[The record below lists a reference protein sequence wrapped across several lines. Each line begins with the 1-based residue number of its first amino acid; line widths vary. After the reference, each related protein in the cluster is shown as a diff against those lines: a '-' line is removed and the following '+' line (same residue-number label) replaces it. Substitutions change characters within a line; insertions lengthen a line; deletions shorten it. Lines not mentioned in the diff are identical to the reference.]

1 MTTDDRKTALHAG
14 HVTFAGAGPGDPDM
28 LTLAVARALAGADV
42 VLHDR
47 LVSAAVLALAGPQA
61 VLIETGKQGFGP
73 AMPQEDISAL
83 IVGFARTGRS
93 VLRLKSGDPGVFGRL
108 GEELDAVEAAGLG
121 YSVLPG
127 ITAASA
133 AAAAIGQSLTQRG
146 RNADLRILTGHDM
159 KGFAEQDWRALA
171 RPGAVAAIYM
181 GKRAARF
188 LQGRLMMHGA
198 ASDTVLSIVE
208 NAARPDQRVI
218 ATPLSALPAALEAVD
233 GPAVLL
239 LGIAPRGGA
248 ALNLPLLHE
257 AAR

>member
-1 MTTDDRKTALHAG
+1 MTGISEQTARPHG

-28 LTLAVARALAGADV
+28 LTLAVARALEGADI

-47 LVSAAVLALAGPQA
+47 LVSADVLGLAGPQA
-61 VLIETGKQGFGP
+61 VLIETGKEGFGP
-73 AMPQEDISAL
+73 GMAQSDISAL
-83 IVGFARTGRS
+83 IVDFARQGRR
-93 VLRLKSGDPGVFGRL
+93 VLRLKSGDPAIFGRL
-108 GEELDAVEAAGLG
+108 GEELDAVESAGIAFTI
-121 YSVLPG
+121 LPG

-133 AAAAIGQSLTQRG
+133 AAAGIGQSLTQRG

-159 KGFAEQDWRALA
+159 QGFAEQDWRALA

-198 ASDTVLSIVE
+198 APDTVLSIVE
-208 NAARPDQRVI
+208 NASRTDQRVV
-218 ATPLSALPAALEAVD
+218 ATSLAALPDALGAVN

-239 LGIAPRGGA
+239 LGIAPRGA
-248 ALNLPLLHE
+248 ATVSLPVLQE

>member
-1 MTTDDRKTALHAG
+1 MTGNPEQTARKLG
-14 HVTFAGAGPGDPDM
+14 HVIFAGAGPGDPDM
-28 LTLAVARALAGADV
+28 LTLAVARALENADI

-47 LVSAAVLALAGPQA
+47 LVSDAVLALAGPQA

-73 AMPQEDISAL
+73 AMPQSEITAL
-83 IVGFARTGRS
+83 ILGFSREGRT
-93 VLRLKSGDPGVFGRL
+93 VLRLKSGDPAVFGRL
-108 GEELDAVEAAGLG
+108 GEELDAVESTGI
-121 YSVLPG
+121 SFTILPG

-133 AAAAIGQSLTQRG
+133 AAAGIGQSLTQRG

-159 KGFAEQDWRALA
+159 QGFADQDWRALA

-198 ASDTVLSIVE
+198 AADTVLSIVE
-208 NAARPDQRVI
+208 NASRPDQRVI
-218 ATPLSALPAALEAVD
+218 ATTLAALPDALGSVV

-239 LGIAPRGGA
+239 LGIAPRG
-248 ALNLPLLHE
+248 
-257 AAR
+257 AARLSFPVLQEVAQ